1 MDSPAPS
8 AAPEVTRWMSYD
20 STGFVVMPWRLGSV
34 LAPCGEPG
42 DSPLPPG
49 RRESEAVQRLIA
61 LELVGATGVVRQVAR
76 ALRAGQRVTLH
87 SSDRHSRARWLP
99 WAPGGVVPFYKRLP
113 SGPVHALFLHPQ
125 AIPGELDPRKPVYCV
140 ARTEDLGHAYRMLNT
155 ALPIP
160 ILPAWTS
167 WLIARAQEMPANL
180 VRLLIGDGL
189 WGLELVPDTA
199 GWAAL
204 VREGLTQGALS
215 WAA

>member
-1 MDSPAPS
+1 MDSPARC
-8 AAPEVTRWMSYD
+8 AAPEVTRWVSYD
-20 STGFVVMPWRLGSV
+20 STGFVAMPWRLGSV

-42 DSPLPPG
+42 DGTRPAW
-49 RRESEAVQRLIA
+49 RRDVESVQRLIA
-61 LELVGATGVVRQVAR
+61 LELVGSHGVVRQVAR

-87 SSDRHSRARWLP
+87 SSDHHSHARWFP

-140 ARTEDLGHAYRMLNT
+140 ARTDDLGHAYRMLN
-155 ALPIP
+155 AAVSIP

-167 WLIARAQEMPANL
+167 WLIARAQEGTTNL
-180 VRLLIGDGL
+180 VLPLIGDGL
-189 WGLELVPDTA
+189 CGLELVPDPTR
-199 GWAAL
+199 WAAL
-204 VREGLTQGALS
+204 VREGLTRGALQ